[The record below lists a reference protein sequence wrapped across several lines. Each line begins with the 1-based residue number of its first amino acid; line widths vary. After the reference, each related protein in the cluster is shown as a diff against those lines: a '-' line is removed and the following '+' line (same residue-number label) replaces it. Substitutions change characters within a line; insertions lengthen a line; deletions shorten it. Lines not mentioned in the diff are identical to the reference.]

1 MKTRLQEQPSPYTD
15 AGKGLGR
22 DLAGLSQAVNRLLK
36 RMETNPSPACARAR
50 VRPDPAEIPIS
61 QA

>member
-36 RMETNPSPACARAR
+36 RMETNPSPARFLDT
-50 VRPDPAEIPIS
+50 VRQD
-61 QA
+61 